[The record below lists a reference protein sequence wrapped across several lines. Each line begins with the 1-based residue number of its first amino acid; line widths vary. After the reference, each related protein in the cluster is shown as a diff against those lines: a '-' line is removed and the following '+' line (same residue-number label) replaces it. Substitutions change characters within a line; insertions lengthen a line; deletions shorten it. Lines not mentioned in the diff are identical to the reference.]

1 MLTKPPGNAQQKP
14 AWESKPSDQVHAF
27 NMRVLK
33 RHDAYI
39 EDIIESASYVVLYS
53 HDREWVS
60 RDV

>member
-1 MLTKPPGNAQQKP
+1 
-14 AWESKPSDQVHAF
+14 
-27 NMRVLK
+27 LK

-53 HDREWVS
+53 HDGEWVS